1 MAEYRTV
8 TVQATIT
15 EQVVRAN
22 ASISDM
28 VITAGATIATPVSHS
43 DMPVYD
49 GAYEVTPE
57 WYVQTL
63 ATRNK
68 QLTDDVT
75 VKSIQLEMVSNL
87 SGGKTAYIGGIFD
100 GE

>member
-15 EQVVRAN
+15 EQVVRAT
-22 ASISDM
+22 ASLSDM
-28 VITAGATIATPVSHS
+28 IITVGAAVSTPISHS
-43 DMPVYD
+43 DIPTYD
-49 GAYEVTPE
+49 GAYEITPE
-57 WYVQTL
+57 WYAQTL

-68 QLTDDVT
+68 QMTDDVT

-87 SGGKTAYIGGIFD
+87 SGGKTAYIGGIIN
-100 GE
+100 G